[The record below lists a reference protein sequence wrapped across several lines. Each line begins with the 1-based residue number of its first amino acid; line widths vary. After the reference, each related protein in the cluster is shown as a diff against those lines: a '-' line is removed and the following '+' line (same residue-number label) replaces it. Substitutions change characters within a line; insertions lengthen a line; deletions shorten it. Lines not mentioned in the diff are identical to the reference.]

1 MDVVSIKNLEIFS
14 NHGVLKEENILGQKF
29 LISVEISLSTRNA
42 GNTDNIELS
51 VNYADVCHTIKNIME
66 KNTFKLIETAAEKIS
81 ETVLLKFS
89 NAVKI
94 KTEIKKPWAPIM
106 LPLEHVSVSVER
118 SWHTV
123 YLSLGSNIG
132 DTNKFLTDGISLIN
146 ENRLCSVTKKSD
158 FIITKPVGYTDQD
171 DFLNCCIE
179 IKTLM
184 TPHELLS
191 FINSVE
197 AKQKRERKIHWG
209 PRTLDIDIIL
219 YDNEIICDD
228 ILTIPHSEMANR
240 EFVLK
245 PLCQIAPYALN
256 PVLNMA
262 VCELYKFLPSLYEEI

>member
-1 MDVVSIKNLEIFS
+1 MDVISIKNLEIFS

-42 GNTDNIELS
+42 GTTDNIELS
-51 VNYADVCHTIKNIME
+51 ADYAEVCHLIKDIME
-66 KNTFKLIETAAEKIS
+66 NNTFRLIETAAEKIS
-81 ETVLLKFS
+81 ETVLLKFK

-106 LPLEHVSVSVER
+106 LSLQYVSVIIER
-118 SWHTV
+118 SWHTA

-132 DTNKFLTDGISLIN
+132 DKSRFLTDGIKLID

-197 AKQKRERKIHWG
+197 AQQQRERKIHWG

-228 ILTIPHSEMANR
+228 TLTIPHAEMANR

-245 PLCQIAPYALN
+245 PLCQIAPYAIN

-262 VCELYKFLPSLYEEI
+262 VCELYKSLPSLCEEI